1 MERME
6 KKEIEQALVQLDGW
20 SLQGGSIVKDFKF
33 KDFREAF
40 SAMCRIAF
48 ECEAQ
53 NHHPDWRNVYNS
65 LTIAL
70 NTHDVGGVTAKDFK
84 LAKSIE
90 KVLEK

>member
-1 MERME
+1 MERMD
-6 KKEIEQALVQLDGW
+6 KKEIEQALGQLSGW
-20 SLQGGSIVKDFKF
+20 TLQGERIVKDFKF

-53 NHHPDWRNVYNS
+53 NHHPDWGNVYNS
-65 LTIAL
+65 LTISL
-70 NTHDVGGVTAKDFK
+70 YTHDAGGVTSKDFK